1 MSLRIG
7 PADLER
13 IRRHGE
19 GTFPH
24 ECCGLLLGRWSSDER
39 EVVKLQALDN
49 EREDSRHN
57 RFLITPETILR
68 ADRAARAEGLDV
80 IGFYHSHPDAP
91 AQPSDYDR
99 EHAWPSYSYV
109 IVSIQKGQAA
119 ELTSWTLAEERTHF
133 NPETIVTTTEV

>member
-1 MSLRIG
+1 MSLQIG

-24 ECCGLLLGRWSSDER
+24 ECCGLLLGHWSAER
-39 EVVKLQALDN
+39 RQVVRLQALDN

-91 AQPSDYDR
+91 ARPSDYDR

-133 NPETIVTTTEV
+133 NPETIVSTTEV